1 MGSPSISLAGSLD
14 GREGLANSVSTLNLD
29 SWKNAITG
37 IGDVTRDRRLS
48 TTFSPAPL
56 LSPLMCRMLYE
67 RDFFSGRAADVFPE
81 EALKE
86 GFKFTCVSNPYVDT
100 ILNEDLAKEEQ
111 FIDAL
116 EEALSLGMAMGGA
129 LLWPI
134 SERDMDPTAPP
145 LWGPPVMG
153 APIHHW
159 EVVEID
165 NVGQIEND
173 VWGQPATYG
182 FSTVETGRY
191 FRVSAS
197 RLVRARGVR
206 TTRQTRI
213 ENAGW
218 ELSILQKLVERL
230 RDFGLC
236 SDALSLLMQSPG
248 QTVYKMKGL
257 SSLMASGNQDAILK
271 RIAAV
276 EMQRSAARPIAI
288 DSEDEFRVET
298 IGSLAGIR
306 DLFDAQMYLMSAMMQ
321 IPVSILFGKSASGLN
336 ATGENDFRGF
346 YARAEKFRKSHVT
359 PVLMGAARLFLL
371 SKGIVLPQDTQV
383 VYPSLWQASDTES
396 ASAYATRA
404 TADVAY
410 LQAGV
415 LAPAEVRSRFEGENN
430 TGIQLLKDLDAEE
443 IAKGLSDTRA
453 AEAPPATPKAAVE
466 PQASAVQ
473 GGNATQG

>member
-1 MGSPSISLAGSLD
+1 MGSPSVSLAGSLD
-14 GREGLANSVSTLNLD
+14 GREGLTDTVSTINLD
-29 SWKNAITG
+29 SWKSVITG
-37 IGDVTRDRRLS
+37 IGDAARDRRMS
-48 TTFSPAPL
+48 ATYEPAPL
-56 LSPLMCRMLYE
+56 LNPYVCRILYE

-86 GFKFTCVSNPYVDT
+86 GFKFSCVLNPYVDT

-111 FIDAL
+111 FIDAV
-116 EEALSLGMAMGGA
+116 EEALSLGMAMGGC

-173 VWGQPATYG
+173 VWGQPAAYG

-206 TTRQTRI
+206 TSKQTRI

-218 ELSILQKLVERL
+218 DLSILQKLVERL

-236 SDALSLLMQSPG
+236 SDALSLLMQNPG
-248 QTVYKMKGL
+248 QSIYKMKGL

-288 DSEDEFRVET
+288 DSEDDFQVAT
-298 IGSLAGIR
+298 IGSLTGIR
-306 DLFDAQMYLMSAMMQ
+306 DLFEAQMYLMSAMMQ

-346 YARAEKFRKSHVT
+346 YSRAEKFRKSHVT
-359 PVLMGAARLFLL
+359 PLLMGSARLFLL
-371 SKGIVLPQDTQV
+371 SKGLVLPQDTQV

-396 ASAYATRA
+396 ATAYATRA

-410 LQAGV
+410 IQAGV
-415 LAPAEVRSRFEGENN
+415 LAPEEVRSRFEGENN
-430 TGIQLLKDLDAEE
+430 TGIQLQKDLDAAE
-443 IAKGLSDTRA
+443 IAKGLTQVS
-453 AEAPPATPKAAVE
+453 EPAPQPQEPEEPAE
-466 PQASAVQ
+466 PQATEPDLE
-473 GGNATQG
+473 GGDAP